1 MSIDVVN
8 LTQKFSLISK
18 QWDPKIIA
26 QLNDYQVKIA
36 KIQGEFVWH
45 SHPETDEIFL
55 VIDGKL
61 TIHLRDGDLQLEPG
75 EMCVIPRGV
84 EHKPAAGEE
93 CQILMVEPAGTQNT
107 GDAGGERTVADI
119 DWI

>member
-8 LTQKFSLISK
+8 LTQKFSLISE

-55 VIDGKL
+55 VVDG
-61 TIHLRDGDLQLEPG
+61 IF
-75 EMCVIPRGV
+75 
-84 EHKPAAGEE
+84 
-93 CQILMVEPAGTQNT
+93 
-107 GDAGGERTVADI
+107 
-119 DWI
+119 